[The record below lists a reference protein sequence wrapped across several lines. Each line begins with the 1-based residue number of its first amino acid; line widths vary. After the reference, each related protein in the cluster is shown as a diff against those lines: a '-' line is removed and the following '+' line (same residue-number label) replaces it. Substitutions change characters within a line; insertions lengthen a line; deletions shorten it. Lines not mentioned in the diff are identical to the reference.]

1 MKSNSSTG
9 YILEVDLEYPK
20 NLHYEH
26 SDYSLAPEK
35 WTNKKNGCQ
44 IIVYELQMIN
54 WKINTKINEQK

>member
-20 NLHYEH
+20 NLNYEH

-44 IIVYELQMIN
+44 IIGYELQMIN